1 MPAIAYPFVVW
12 VSALFVVCTPFINMA
27 LIWLGWQAGVGCLA
41 WSTARFYSNN
51 CAAPGVH
58 GFISS
63 LFTMGSP
70 ICVGAWFSHAAF
82 AIAYITSFV
91 AAILIVTLWLWNRI
105 AQDSNIKK
113 LQQDLTL
120 LRASKP
126 TSKPTTATNIDPPRT
141 EIRGGRY

>member
-1 MPAIAYPFVVW
+1 
-12 VSALFVVCTPFINMA
+12 
-27 LIWLGWQAGVGCLA
+27 
-41 WSTARFYSNN
+41 
-51 CAAPGVH
+51 
-58 GFISS
+58 
-63 LFTMGSP
+63 MGSP

-120 LRASKP
+120 LQGKMKD
-126 TSKPTTATNIDPPRT
+126 TSPELEQTQHVSD
-141 EIRGGRY
+141 EIQL

>member
-1 MPAIAYPFVVW
+1 MPAIAYPFVIW
-12 VSALFVVCTPFINMA
+12 LSALFVVCTPFINMA

-113 LQQDLTL
+113 LQKEVATL
-120 LRASKP
+120 QGKMKD
-126 TSKPTTATNIDPPRT
+126 TSPELEQTRHVSD
-141 EIRGGRY
+141 EIQL

>member
-1 MPAIAYPFVVW
+1 MPLIVW
-12 VSALFVVCTPFINMA
+12 LSSLFVVCTPFINMA
-27 LIWLGWQAGVGCLA
+27 LIWLGWQAGIGCLV

-113 LQQDLTL
+113 LQKEVATL
-120 LRASKP
+120 QGKMKD
-126 TSKPTTATNIDPPRT
+126 TSPELEQTQHVSG
-141 EIRGGRY
+141 EIQL

>member
-1 MPAIAYPFVVW
+1 MPAIAYPFVIW
-12 VSALFVVCTPFINMA
+12 LSALFVVCTPFINMA

-113 LQQDLTL
+113 LQKEVATL
-120 LRASKP
+120 QGKMKD
-126 TSKPTTATNIDPPRT
+126 TSPELEQTQHVSG
-141 EIRGGRY
+141 EIQL